1 GRLVAGRFIDS
12 IQLKYMLLFG
22 VVFSFVAVAL
32 YYIAATL
39 VILYIVRFIHG
50 LAFGIG
56 SNATSS
62 MASKVVPAS
71 RKGEGIGYY
80 SLSNIL
86 ASAIG

>member
-1 GRLVAGRFIDS
+1 
-12 IQLKYMLLFG
+12 M
-22 VVFSFVAVAL
+22 
-32 YYIAATL
+32 AATL

-86 ASAIG
+86 ASAIGPFVGILISQQASFQHIFLFGLIFIVIAFI

>member
-1 GRLVAGRFIDS
+1 
-12 IQLKYMLLFG
+12 
-22 VVFSFVAVAL
+22 

-86 ASAIG
+86 ASAIGPFVGILISQQASFQHIFLFGLIFIVIAFI